1 MIRIFEK
8 KELYKAIEGFLKD
21 YEVIGPKDL
30 ANKGIFYQRIN
41 VADELYLGERF
52 AIEPIK
58 KFFLSGSEWLLK
70 EKFIDGKTVLEDYP
84 LPDNKRIVI
93 GLRPCEARGL
103 TLLDKIF
110 DPSTDSMNS
119 LQASSGSTL
128 SGVVRQAYHTSNH
141 TEQGRSAER
150 VDSEYKDKSYINNRN
165 RSILIGL
172 ACASPDQSCFCA
184 SMGGLPVESRGMD
197 ILLFDIE
204 DKFIAQILTDRGKEL
219 FGSLGEELKDDQIKS
234 LELYKENR
242 KNLIKNK
249 IKVPNSLDG
258 TFENTYWSEVSS
270 ACLSCG
276 ICTYLCPT
284 CHCFD
289 LVDEERKKLR
299 CYDGCAFPD
308 FTMEA
313 SGVNP
318 RPSKKE
324 RYRQRAFHKFDYFN
338 KNFGENLCVGC
349 GRCIRYCPVKIDI
362 SDIIDKAPVAEK

>member
-1 MIRIFEK
+1 MQKIISK
-8 KELYKAIEGFLKD
+8 KDLINRLNELLKD
-21 YEVIGPKDL
+21 FEIIGPIDL
-30 ANKGIFYQRIN
+30 ANKGIFYQKIN
-41 VADELYLGERF
+41 AADELYLGERF

-58 KFFLSGSEWLLK
+58 KFFLSSSEWLLK
-70 EKFIDGKTVLEDYP
+70 EKFIDGKNVLEDCP
-84 LPDNKRIVI
+84 LPDKKRIVI
-93 GLRPCEARGL
+93 GLRSCEARGL

-110 DPSTDSMNS
+110 NS
-119 LQASSGSTL
+119 
-128 SGVVRQAYHTSNH
+128 
-141 TEQGRSAER
+141 
-150 VDSEYKDKSYINNRN
+150 DFKDKSYINDRE
-165 RSILIGL
+165 RSVIIGL
-172 ACASPDQSCFCA
+172 ACVSPDQSCFCT

-197 ILLFDIE
+197 ILLFDME
-204 DKFIAQILTDRGKEL
+204 DRFIAEIVTDKGKQL
-219 FGSLGEELKDDQIKS
+219 LGSLGEELKEDQRKF
-234 LELYKENR
+234 LELYKEKK

-249 IKVPNSLDG
+249 IKVSNSLDS
-258 TFENTYWSEVSS
+258 TFENTYWAEVSS

-308 FTMEA
+308 FTLEA

-362 SDIIDKAPVAEK
+362 SEIIDKAPVAEKR